1 MVMGTFHFFLCI
13 YRLNESSKNIYRQE
27 LNLIEPF
34 FNLVQ
39 LLFEFVISG
48 FLFESFC
55 KYMITATIKNN
66 ALSLRSEEKFEN
78 HTFLQC

>member
-27 LNLIEPF
+27 FNLIEPF
-34 FNLVQ
+34 FNLAKP
-39 LLFEFVISG
+39 LFELVISG

-55 KYMITATIKNN
+55 KYMIRATIKNN
-66 ALSLRSEEKFEN
+66 ALFLEK
-78 HTFLQC
+78 